1 MPFESSLPLVI
12 GCLGAAVGAWVAWS
26 RLQARWLLVVAGLLA
41 CGAVGCFAADWLVV
55 TDREQL
61 LDLFP
66 RLARAAERQEVETLV
81 AALDPDLRK
90 LRAEVETVL
99 RQVRPTEVTI
109 TDLDVAVD
117 RGRQPPTAQADMIVR
132 VTGNVIDRSTP
143 GTALVKVIVWLH
155 RKDGR
160 WLVRDA
166 EGEQYT
172 PGRDR

>member
-1 MPFESSLPLVI
+1 MTGAIEPAPGTRLSL
-12 GCLGAAVGAWVAWS
+12 AS
-26 RLQARWLLVVAGLLA
+26 RYSPGQE
-41 CGAVGCFAADWLVV
+41 ADS
-55 TDREQL
+55 
-61 LDLFP
+61 
-66 RLARAAERQEVETLV
+66 LV

-117 RGRQPPTAQADMIVR
+117 RGRQPPTAQADMVVR
-132 VTGNVIDRSTP
+132 VTGNVIDRSAP